1 MDNKVLVQRAN
12 VVLSVSPQQL
22 DYYMTQG
29 YDVINEQGEIV
40 QASVPRDLGT
50 LQKAYVEHTEE
61 IKALKEEIKKLKEGT
76 KRSPKKK
83 IETVE

>member
-50 LQKAYVEHTEE
+50 LQKAFLEHTAKIEE
-61 IKALKEEIKKLKEGT
+61 LEAEIQKLKT
-76 KRSPKKK
+76 VKRDTKKK
-83 IETVE
+83 NTETD